1 MDNISVYIVSHKDC
15 FVPDCPVLK
24 PIQVGCSLSGKH
36 IPNMLHDDSGDNISE
51 RNRMYCELTAQY
63 WVWKNDT
70 DSDYVGFFHYRR
82 YLNFSGKNLNSDCW
96 GNIIYNDRLDEKI
109 LAELGIE
116 SQKMQ
121 ETICKY
127 DAIVPI
133 PRIIPDGKNIYD
145 EYANAKGQHKEDLDC
160 ALAVLSE
167 KYPEYSSDAKEY
179 MASNKPYE
187 VNMFIMKKELFKSY
201 AEWLFDI
208 LFEVEKRSDFTAY
221 NQYELRVMGF
231 LSERLFGIWFTHNS
245 KKMNLKTL
253 ELQKTLFQN
262 TDKPITSLET
272 AKNSVVTVL
281 ACNDYYVP
289 YLATMLQSIVQ
300 NARQD
305 RKYEIYVFTTDISQ
319 DNQSKLKKLVEIDGR
334 FAFSCVNV
342 KSFAE
347 RQNFFVHTH
356 ISVETYYRFFILDL
370 FKDTEKVLYLD
381 CDMVVNSDIAELY
394 DTELEG
400 DYLGAAK
407 DIDLAGC
414 IKNDLNQAEYVK
426 KDIGCIG
433 ADEYFQA
440 GVLLFNLPEMRKKAD
455 MSYLLKVA
463 VERNWNYMDQD
474 ILNHVYQKKIKYLN
488 QSWNCVMDWR
498 EPNASRMAIL
508 KDASFALYNEYL
520 EARKN
525 PKIVHYAGY
534 QKPWNVPACDFAEYF
549 WKYARQTVFYE
560 EILARL
566 SECRA
571 RKAIEVQNINPR
583 IDNIGLRVSEIES
596 WNLNPRTDAIE
607 RNLKSRK
614 YLLKRIIGEGRFE
627 KIMRKIWGKIKK

>member
-1 MDNISVYIVSHKDC
+1 MRKSSVYVVTHKDC
-15 FVPDCPVLK
+15 FVSDCSILK
-24 PIQVGCSLSGKH
+24 PIQVGCKISNLH

-51 RNRMYCELTAQY
+51 KNRMYCELTAQY
-63 WVWKNDT
+63 WVWKNDV

-82 YLNFSGKNLNSDCW
+82 YLNFSGKDLAPDCW
-96 GNIIYNDRLDEKI
+96 GNVIYNDRLDEKI

-121 ETICKY
+121 ETISRY
-127 DAIVPI
+127 DAIVPA
-133 PRIIPDGKNIYD
+133 PRTIPDGKNIYD
-145 EYANAKGQHKEDLDC
+145 EYANAKGQHREDLDC

-167 KYPEYSSDAKEY
+167 KYPGYSSDAKEY

-187 VNMFIMKKELFKSY
+187 VNMFIMKNELFKSY

-208 LFEVEKRSDFTAY
+208 LFEVEKRSDFSTY

-231 LSERLFGIWFTHNS
+231 LSERLFGIWFTHNC
-245 KKMNLKTL
+245 KKLNLKTL

-272 AKNSVVTVL
+272 AKNSVVAVL

-300 NARQD
+300 NAKQD

-319 DNQSKLKKLVEIDGR
+319 ENQNKLKKLVEIDGR
-334 FAFSCVNV
+334 FVFSCVNV

-400 DYLGAAK
+400 NYLGAAK

-414 IKNDLNQAEYVK
+414 IKNDLNQAEYVR

-455 MSYLLKVA
+455 MATLLKVA

-488 QSWNCVMDWR
+488 QSWNCVMDWQ
-498 EPNASRMAIL
+498 EQNASRMAIL
-508 KDASFALYNEYL
+508 KEAPFTLYSEYL

-566 SECRA
+566 SEYRA
-571 RKAIEVQNINPR
+571 RKIIETQNINPR
-583 IDNIGLRVSEIES
+583 IDNI
-596 WNLNPRTDAIE
+596 E
-607 RNLKSRK
+607 RNIKSRK
-614 YLLKRIIGEGRFE
+614 YLLKWIIGEGRFG
-627 KIMRKIWGKIKK
+627 KIVWKIWRKIKK